1 MYKFAYFKSKYYIC
15 INIIDMPSL
24 LANIIG
30 ILIVVISLVYFIAF
44 IVALNKEAKKP
55 FFPIFYFDIS
65 NDDDQDD
72 KN

>member
-1 MYKFAYFKSKYYIC
+1 
-15 INIIDMPSL
+15 MPSL

-65 NDDDQDD
+65 NNDDQDD